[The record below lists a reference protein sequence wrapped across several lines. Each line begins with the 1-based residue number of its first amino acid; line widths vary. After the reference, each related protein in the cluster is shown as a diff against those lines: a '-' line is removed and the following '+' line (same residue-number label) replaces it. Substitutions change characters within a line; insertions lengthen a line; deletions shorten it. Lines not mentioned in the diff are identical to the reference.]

1 MCQAATATFPLWG
14 GSATSSLTYYA
25 PLRTILLL
33 NCWAKKAE
41 NQECYF
47 SKELKIFSNKTSNT
61 ITRHKAWS
69 KKAQTGGKFEAN
81 PLSVHL
87 FAGRLE
93 ILPQNVVHSSKT
105 RRSKSLLSRLHLMA
119 IMVLCCVQAKLQS
132 TFKGSYSFFSNTFNK
147 THCVSSF
154 DYLWISPRIQMQWF
168 QITHYL
174 HNPSEHPGPV
184 LCSFFTHLPAQ
195 ETKGSILTIS
205 EVLPQLS
212 VYKTLYLHS
221 IL

>member
-1 MCQAATATFPLWG
+1 MCQAATATFPLWR

-25 PLRTILLL
+25 SLRTILLL

-41 NQECYF
+41 NHKCYL

-93 ILPQNVVHSSKT
+93 ILPQNVAHSSKT

-132 TFKGSYSFFSNTFNK
+132 TFKGSYSFFLIHSTKLIVLAVLITSGFLREYKCNGFKLHIICTTLQNT
-147 THCVSSF
+147 
-154 DYLWISPRIQMQWF
+154 QA
-168 QITHYL
+168 
-174 HNPSEHPGPV
+174 
-184 LCSFFTHLPAQ
+184 LCYAHSLPIFLLR
-195 ETKGSILTIS
+195 KLRD
-205 EVLPQLS
+205 LF
-212 VYKTLYLHS
+212 
-221 IL
+221 